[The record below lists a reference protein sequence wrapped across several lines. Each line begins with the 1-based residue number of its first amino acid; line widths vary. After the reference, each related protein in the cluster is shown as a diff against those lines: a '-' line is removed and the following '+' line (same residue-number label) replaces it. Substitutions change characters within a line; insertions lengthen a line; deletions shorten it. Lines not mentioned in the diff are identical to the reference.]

1 MDSARRPCFITV
13 CLWVLA
19 TTCLPYSGSQSPSL
33 WGKKAVFLGRPCMWQ
48 LGKEC
53 VMPLLEELSV
63 CVQLCRKIAT
73 PEWTGF
79 VYKAPGNRQVEL
91 GLAGRGGLLVAW
103 LFGQEWSVPEDL
115 PLEHW
120 QNVCLTWSSN
130 SERLRLYINGSS
142 RLDAHVNASLS
153 RQLAHNGTLTLG
165 VSHNIVD
172 GVMEFEDGKNFL
184 GDISL
189 FRMWGRE
196 QTAEEV
202 RAHSCAD
209 GNVVSW
215 DTRDWDYQSC
225 LPEDDTSLQCAWSMF
240 KIKMKAV
247 IAQRHPL
254 DKPVNSPEDII
265 RKWLGTIFPG
275 NISVRDIFVSSP
287 SQICQVGYN
296 PSVRNT
302 EKAQESRKMEFNST
316 SDKCVSCLVYV
327 SVSPETDVGAAQND
341 IFGKLSLAFTSGQVT
356 LIADPSSLSVRPI
369 GAFPNA
375 TASPPTD
382 TNTTTGSPTST
393 TAGSPTRT
401 TTGSPTSTTAGSP
414 TSTTAGSP
422 TSTTAGSPTRTTA
435 GLPTRTTTGPPTRT
449 TTGSPTSTTAGSPT
463 RTTAGPPTSTTAGSP
478 TSTTAGSPTRTTAGS
493 PTSTTAGSPTRTTT
507 GSPTRT
513 TTFSPT
519 STTAGSPTSTTTGS
533 PTSTT
538 AGSPTRTT
546 TFSPTS
552 TTTGSPTRTTTFS
565 PTSTTAGSPTRTT
578 TGSPTRTTTGSPTR
592 TTTFSPTSTTTGS
605 PTRTTTFSPTS
616 TTAGSPTRT
625 TTGSPTRTTTF
636 SPTSTTTFSPT
647 STTASDPGSP
657 SETYQPSIGVPANP
671 TGLSTTRES
680 LDFNSTKP
688 GIASTFY
695 RVNVKLNMTTTVTGN
710 DPGETIQKW
719 LQRNLGKVKMNV
731 LNINILNSTYKVND
745 HKKIQE
751 LEMTAELRH
760 EKRFRCTFQVED
772 ADARNVT
779 TTQTLITDLLSGN
792 HVDEEIQ
799 VDRRDVHVS
808 HIDPGSCPKD
818 THESFWG
825 VYKWPITEVQVTI
838 TMICEKNLGS
848 RASRKCELDGV
859 TEKAK
864 WAKPNLKACK
874 PVITISDLDKV
885 TVTANNSADVMDMI
899 KNLLGDEGD
908 LSDSQLATVV
918 QKLDEVLWV
927 STVTPQ
933 LGRDIVNIVADI
945 LVSNS
950 DLSAVANE
958 ILGITDSIGDQM
970 DFPEESLNV
979 TVPSLALSMI
989 NVDPEQ
995 FQGLTFGVSSFSTG
1009 LVPETYVNQTFLS
1022 RPCDGTVASISLP
1035 QSLHN
1040 FFPQGNKKKRVQ
1052 FHFYGIQELFK
1063 DPATN
1068 WTLNSYVVS
1077 ASVNNSNVSNLRDPV
1092 VVTLRHLKLKEKN
1105 DKVECVYWDFQK
1117 NNGSG
1122 GWDSNGCETLPIIS
1136 AYQTTCQCYHLTHF
1150 GVLLDVSRT
1159 PIGEADQEILTV
1171 ISYLGCGV
1179 SSIFLGISLLTYV
1192 VFEKLRSDYPS
1203 KILINLSVALLG
1215 LNLVFLLDSW
1225 LSSFGSYGLCI
1236 STAATLHYFL
1246 LASFTWMGLEAIH
1259 MYFALVKVF
1268 NVYVPLYIHK
1278 FCALGWGIPLVIVSM
1293 VLAVEKDAYGNV
1305 LSEAS
1310 LDSLQGSEPFC
1321 WMQSNV
1327 FFYVTVVSFVLL
1339 VLVFNVVVFIVVLVQ
1354 IRHMHTNKPAAT
1366 GNKRCAMHDL
1376 RAVASLTFL
1385 LGLTWPIAFFT
1396 WGPARVPILYL
1407 FSVLNSLQGF
1417 FIFVFHCLMKEN
1429 VRKQWRIHLCC
1440 GRFRLND
1447 YSDWSHSMTMGSKTK
1462 QNQLVHRSPSVKS
1475 VNTSSRKISDDSTTA
1490 SCSSGTPYQQGA

>member
-13 CLWVLA
+13 FFWVLA

-63 CVQLCRKIAT
+63 CVHLCRKIAT

-79 VYKAPGNRQVEL
+79 VYKVPGNRQVEL

-103 LFGQEWSVPEDL
+103 LFGQEWLVPEDL

-130 SERLRLYINGSS
+130 SNRLRLYINGSS

-153 RQLAHNGTLTLG
+153 RQLSHNGTLTLG

-189 FRMWGRE
+189 FRMWGWE

-240 KIKMKAV
+240 KIEMKAV
-247 IAQRHPL
+247 IAQWHPL
-254 DKPVNSPEDII
+254 DKPFNSPEDII

-302 EKAQESRKMEFNST
+302 EKAQESRKMEFIST
-316 SDKCVSCLVYV
+316 SDKCVSCLVYL

-375 TASPPTD
+375 TAYPPTD
-382 TNTTTGSPTST
+382 TNTTAGSPTSTTAGSPTRTTTGSPTST

-401 TTGSPTSTTAGSP
+401 TAGLPTRTTAGPPTRTTTGSPTSTTAGSPTRTTAGSPTSTTAGLPTRISAGSPTRTTAGSPTSTTAGSPTRTTAGSPTSTTAGSP

-422 TSTTAGSPTRTTA
+422 TSTTAGSPTRTT
-435 GLPTRTTTGPPTRT
+435 
-449 TTGSPTSTTAGSPT
+449 
-463 RTTAGPPTSTTAGSP
+463 
-478 TSTTAGSPTRTTAGS
+478 
-493 PTSTTAGSPTRTTT
+493 T

-513 TTFSPT
+513 TTC
-519 STTAGSPTSTTTGS
+519 
-533 PTSTT
+533 
-538 AGSPTRTT
+538 
-546 TFSPTS
+546 
-552 TTTGSPTRTTTFS
+552 
-565 PTSTTAGSPTRTT
+565 
-578 TGSPTRTTTGSPTR
+578 
-592 TTTFSPTSTTTGS
+592 
-605 PTRTTTFSPTS
+605 
-616 TTAGSPTRT
+616 
-625 TTGSPTRTTTF
+625 
-636 SPTSTTTFSPT
+636 SPT

-657 SETYQPSIGVPANP
+657 SETHQPSIGVPANP

-695 RVNVKLNMTTTVTGN
+695 RVNMKLNMTTTVTGN
-710 DPGETIQKW
+710 DPGEIIQKW
-719 LQRNLGKVKMNV
+719 VQRNLGKVKMNV

-859 TEKAK
+859 TEKAQ

-979 TVPSLALSMI
+979 TVTSLALSMI

-1068 WTLNSYVVS
+1068 CTLNSYVVS

-1092 VVTLRHLKLKEKN
+1092 VVTLRHLKPKEKN
-1105 DKVECVYWDFQK
+1105 DKVVCVYWDFQK
-1117 NNGSG
+1117 NNGCG
-1122 GWDSNGCETLPIIS
+1122 GWDSNGCETLPSIS

-1203 KILINLSVALLG
+1203 KILINLSAALLG

-1354 IRHMHTNKPAAT
+1354 IRHMQTNKPAAT

-1396 WGPARVPILYL
+1396 WGPARVPMLYL

>member
-48 LGKEC
+48 LSKEC

-63 CVQLCRKIAT
+63 CVHLCRKIAT

-103 LFGQEWSVPEDL
+103 LFGHEWSVPEDL

-265 RKWLGTIFPG
+265 RKWLGTIFLG

-369 GAFPNA
+369 GAFPKA
-375 TASPPTD
+375 TTSPPTD
-382 TNTTTGSPTST
+382 TN
-393 TAGSPTRT
+393 
-401 TTGSPTSTTAGSP
+401 TTAGSP

-435 GLPTRTTTGPPTRT
+435 GLPTSTTAGSPTSTTAGSPTRTTTGSPTSTTVGSPTSTTVGTPTRTTAGLPTRTTAGPPTRT

-463 RTTAGPPTSTTAGSP
+463 RTTAGPPTRTTTGSPTRTTAGSP
-478 TSTTAGSPTRTTAGS
+478 TSTTAGS

-519 STTAGSPTSTTTGS
+519 STTA
-533 PTSTT
+533 
-538 AGSPTRTT
+538 
-546 TFSPTS
+546 
-552 TTTGSPTRTTTFS
+552 
-565 PTSTTAGSPTRTT
+565 
-578 TGSPTRTTTGSPTR
+578 
-592 TTTFSPTSTTTGS
+592 
-605 PTRTTTFSPTS
+605 
-616 TTAGSPTRT
+616 
-625 TTGSPTRTTTF
+625 
-636 SPTSTTTFSPT
+636 
-647 STTASDPGSP
+647 SDPGSP
-657 SETYQPSIGVPANP
+657 SETHQPSIGVPANP

-719 LQRNLGKVKMNV
+719 VQRNLGKVKMNV
-731 LNINILNSTYKVND
+731 LNINILNSTSKVND
-745 HKKIQE
+745 LKKIQE
-751 LEMTAELRH
+751 LEMTAELGH

-792 HVDEEIQ
+792 HVAEEIQ

-899 KNLLGDEGD
+899 EDLLGDEGD

-1040 FFPQGNKKKRVQ
+1040 FFPQGNKKNRVQ

-1092 VVTLRHLKLKEKN
+1092 VVTLRHLKPKEKN
-1105 DKVECVYWDFQK
+1105 DNVECVYWDFQK

-1122 GWDSNGCETLPIIS
+1122 GWDSKGCETLPSIS

-1246 LASFTWMGLEAIH
+1246 LASFAWMGLEAIH

-1354 IRHMHTNKPAAT
+1354 IRHMQTNKPAAT
-1366 GNKRCAMHDL
+1366 GNKRCVMHDF
-1376 RAVASLTFL
+1376 RAAASLTFL

-1396 WGPARVPILYL
+1396 WGPARVPMLYL

>member
-19 TTCLPYSGSQSPSL
+19 TTCLPCSGSPSPSL

-53 VMPLLEELSV
+53 VMPPLEELSV
-63 CVQLCRKIAT
+63 CVHLCRKIAT

-79 VYKAPGNRQVEL
+79 VYKAPGARQVEL

-153 RQLAHNGTLTLG
+153 RRLAHNGTLTLG

-196 QTAEEV
+196 QMAEEV

-215 DTRDWDYQSC
+215 DTRDWDYQRC

-240 KIKMKAV
+240 KIKMRAV

-265 RKWLGTIFPG
+265 HKWLGTIFPG

-296 PSVRNT
+296 PSVRDT

-327 SVSPETDVGAAQND
+327 SVSPETDVGVAQNE

-356 LIADPSSLSVRPI
+356 IIADPSRLSVRPI
-369 GAFPNA
+369 GAFPNV

-382 TNTTTGSPTST
+382 TNTTAGSPTRTTAGSPTST
-393 TAGSPTRT
+393 TAGAPTSTTADAPTSTTAGSPTRTTAGSSTRT

-422 TSTTAGSPTRTTA
+422 TRATAGSS
-435 GLPTRTTTGPPTRT
+435 TRTTTGSSTRT

-463 RTTAGPPTSTTAGSP
+463 RTTAGSPTRTTAGPPTRTTAGSPTSTTAGSPTSTTAGSPNRTTAGSPTRTTTGSPTRTTAGSP

-493 PTSTTAGSPTRTTT
+493 PTRTTAGSPTRTTT

-513 TTFSPT
+513 TAGSPT
-519 STTAGSPTSTTTGS
+519 STTAGSPTSTT
-533 PTSTT
+533 
-538 AGSPTRTT
+538 AGA
-546 TFSPTS
+546 
-552 TTTGSPTRTTTFS
+552 

-578 TGSPTRTTTGSPTR
+578 TGSPTRTT
-592 TTTFSPTSTTTGS
+592 
-605 PTRTTTFSPTS
+605 
-616 TTAGSPTRT
+616 A
-625 TTGSPTRTTTF
+625 
-636 SPTSTTTFSPT
+636 
-647 STTASDPGSP
+647 
-657 SETYQPSIGVPANP
+657 SETQQPSIGVPANP

-680 LDFNSTKP
+680 LDFSSIKP
-688 GIASTFY
+688 GITSTFY
-695 RVNVKLNMTTTVTGN
+695 RVNMKLNMTTTVTAN
-710 DPGETIQKW
+710 DPGETIQQW
-719 LQRNLGKVKMNV
+719 VQRKLGQVKMNV
-731 LNINILNSTYKVND
+731 FNINILTSTYKVND

-825 VYKWPITEVQVTI
+825 VYKWPITEVQMTK
-838 TMICEKNLGS
+838 TMICEKNRGS

-885 TVTANNSADVMDMI
+885 TVTANNSADVVDMI
-899 KNLLGDEGD
+899 ENLLGDEGD

-927 STVTPQ
+927 STVTTQ
-933 LGRDIVNIVADI
+933 LGGDIVNIIAKI

-970 DFPEESLNV
+970 YFPEESLNV

-995 FQGLTFGVSSFSTG
+995 FQGLTFGVSSFLTG
-1009 LVPETYVNQTFLS
+1009 LVPEIFVNQAFLS

-1040 FFPQGNKKKRVQ
+1040 FFSQGNKNKRVQ

-1092 VVTLRHLKLKEKN
+1092 VVTLRHLKPKEKN

-1122 GWDSNGCETLPIIS
+1122 GWDSNGCETLPSIS

-1159 PIGEADQEILTV
+1159 PINEADQEILTV

-1246 LASFTWMGLEAIH
+1246 LASFTWMGLEAVH

-1278 FCALGWGIPLVIVSM
+1278 FCALGWGIPLVIVSL
-1293 VLAVEKDAYGNV
+1293 VLAIEKDAYGSV

-1310 LDSLQGSEPFC
+1310 LDSLQGPEPFC
-1321 WMQSNV
+1321 WIQSYV
-1327 FFYVTVVSFVLL
+1327 FFYITVVSFVLL

-1354 IRHMHTNKPAAT
+1354 IRHMQTNKPAAT

-1376 RAVASLTFL
+1376 RAVASLTIL

-1396 WGPARVPILYL
+1396 WGPARVPMLYL

-1417 FIFVFHCLMKEN
+1417 FIFVFYCLMKEN

-1447 YSDWSHSMTMGSKTK
+1447 YSDWSRSMTMGSKAK

-1490 SCSSGTPYQQGA
+1490 SCSSGTPYQQGAESTVAQPWGLV

>member
-63 CVQLCRKIAT
+63 CVHLCRKIAT

-120 QNVCLTWSSN
+120 QNICLTWSSN
-130 SERLRLYINGSS
+130 SKRLRLYINGSS

-316 SDKCVSCLVYV
+316 SNKCVSCLVYV

-382 TNTTTGSPTST
+382 TNTTAGSPTSTIAGLPTRTTAGSPTST
-393 TAGSPTRT
+393 TAGSPSST
-401 TTGSPTSTTAGSP
+401 TAGSPTSTTAGSP

-435 GLPTRTTTGPPTRT
+435 G
-449 TTGSPTSTTAGSPT
+449 SPTSTTAGLPT
-463 RTTAGPPTSTTAGSP
+463 RTTAGSP
-478 TSTTAGSPTRTTAGS
+478 TSTTAGS

-513 TTFSPT
+513 TTG
-519 STTAGSPTSTTTGS
+519 ST
-533 PTSTT
+533 
-538 AGSPTRTT
+538 TRTT
-546 TFSPTS
+546 TC
-552 TTTGSPTRTTTFS
+552 
-565 PTSTTAGSPTRTT
+565 
-578 TGSPTRTTTGSPTR
+578 
-592 TTTFSPTSTTTGS
+592 
-605 PTRTTTFSPTS
+605 
-616 TTAGSPTRT
+616 
-625 TTGSPTRTTTF
+625 
-636 SPTSTTTFSPT
+636 SPT

-657 SETYQPSIGVPANP
+657 SETHQPSIGVPANP

-695 RVNVKLNMTTTVTGN
+695 RVNMKLNMTTTVTGN

-719 LQRNLGKVKMNV
+719 VQRNLGKVKMNV

-760 EKRFRCTFQVED
+760 ETRFRCTFQVED

-859 TEKAK
+859 TEKAQ

-970 DFPEESLNV
+970 DFHEESLNV

-1092 VVTLRHLKLKEKN
+1092 VVTLRHLKPKEKN

-1122 GWDSNGCETLPIIS
+1122 GWDSNGCETLLSIS

-1236 STAATLHYFL
+1236 STAVTLHYFL

-1339 VLVFNVVVFIVVLVQ
+1339 VLLFNVVVFIVVLVQ
-1354 IRHMHTNKPAAT
+1354 IRHMQTNKPAAT

-1396 WGPARVPILYL
+1396 WGPARVPMLYL

>member
-33 WGKKAVFLGRPCMWQ
+33 WGKKAVFLGRPCVWQ

-63 CVQLCRKIAT
+63 CVHLCRKIAT

-189 FRMWGRE
+189 FRMWGQE

-202 RAHSCAD
+202 MGHSCAD

-302 EKAQESRKMEFNST
+302 EKAQEARKMEFNST

-327 SVSPETDVGAAQND
+327 SVSPETDVGAAQKD

-382 TNTTTGSPTST
+382 TNTTAGSPTST
-393 TAGSPTRT
+393 TAGSPTR
-401 TTGSPTSTTAGSP
+401 TTAGSP

-435 GLPTRTTTGPPTRT
+435 GLPTSTTAGSPTRTTAGLPTSTTAGSPTRTTTGSPTSTTAGSPNSTTAGSPTSTTVGSPTSTTAGSPTRTTVGLPTRTTAGAPTRT

-463 RTTAGPPTSTTAGSP
+463 RTTAGL
-478 TSTTAGSPTRTTAGS
+478 PTRTTAG
-493 PTSTTAGSPTRTTT
+493 PPTRTTT

-513 TTFSPT
+513 TTC
-519 STTAGSPTSTTTGS
+519 
-533 PTSTT
+533 
-538 AGSPTRTT
+538 
-546 TFSPTS
+546 
-552 TTTGSPTRTTTFS
+552 
-565 PTSTTAGSPTRTT
+565 
-578 TGSPTRTTTGSPTR
+578 
-592 TTTFSPTSTTTGS
+592 
-605 PTRTTTFSPTS
+605 
-616 TTAGSPTRT
+616 
-625 TTGSPTRTTTF
+625 
-636 SPTSTTTFSPT
+636 SPT

-657 SETYQPSIGVPANP
+657 SETHQPSIGVPANP

-695 RVNVKLNMTTTVTGN
+695 RVNMKLNMTTTVTGN
-710 DPGETIQKW
+710 DPGEIIQKW
-719 LQRNLGKVKMNV
+719 VQRNLGKVKMNV

-859 TEKAK
+859 TEKAQ

-958 ILGITDSIGDQM
+958 ILSITDSIGDQM

-1077 ASVNNSNVSNLRDPV
+1077 ASVNNSNVSNLREPV
-1092 VVTLRHLKLKEKN
+1092 VVTLRHLKPKEKN
-1105 DKVECVYWDFQK
+1105 EKVECVYWDFQK

-1122 GWDSNGCETLPIIS
+1122 GWDSNGCETLPSIS

-1159 PIGEADQEILTV
+1159 PIGEAYQEILTV

-1268 NVYVPLYIHK
+1268 NVYVSLYIHK

-1293 VLAVEKDAYGNV
+1293 VLAIEKDAYGNV
-1305 LSEAS
+1305 LSEVS

-1354 IRHMHTNKPAAT
+1354 IRHMQTNKPAAT

-1396 WGPARVPILYL
+1396 WGPARVPMLYL